1 MFPLLSRAG
10 SSLYYCH
17 ILPDFFEKASIHS
30 VKLYIGINI
39 SICSAFSTCVLLV
52 IMFYV
57 LLKYY
62 FIMQLVHGA
71 QFLKIT
77 SLLVLFTAAP

>member
-1 MFPLLSRAG
+1 MLPLLYRARL
-10 SSLYYCH
+10 SLYYCH

-39 SICSAFSTCVLLV
+39 SICSAFSTCVLFV
-52 IMFYV
+52 MFYI

-62 FIMQLVHGA
+62 FIMKLVNGA